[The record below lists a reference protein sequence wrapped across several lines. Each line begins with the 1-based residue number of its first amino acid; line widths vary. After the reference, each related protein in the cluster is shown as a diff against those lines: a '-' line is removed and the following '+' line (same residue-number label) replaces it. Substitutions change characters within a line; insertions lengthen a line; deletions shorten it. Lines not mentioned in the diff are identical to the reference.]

1 MGGGGGGWVGGGG
14 GGSKVFAQ
22 QASSSGEAECC
33 SIAAGPMVTQPTHTL
48 RSVVGILVF
57 DSCSGGAVAN
67 NHLIRVRSADLQ
79 VCSGMHYHSATTN
92 A

>member
-1 MGGGGGGWVGGGG
+1 MGGGG

-33 SIAAGPMVTQPTHTL
+33 SIAAGPMVTQPY
-48 RSVVGILVF
+48 VVGGSNPGLLTY
-57 DSCSGGAVAN
+57 AAAAPRQN
-67 NHLIRVRSADLQ
+67 NHRTRVRTADLQ
-79 VCSGMHYHSATTN
+79 VCGGMHYHSATTN